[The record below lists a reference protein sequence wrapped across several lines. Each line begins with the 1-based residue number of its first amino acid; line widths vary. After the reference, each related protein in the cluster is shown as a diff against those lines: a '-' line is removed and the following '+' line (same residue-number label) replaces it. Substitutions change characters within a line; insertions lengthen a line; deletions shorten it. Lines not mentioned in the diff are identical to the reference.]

1 MIRAGRIHMLASDM
15 DPWRQLRTAL
25 FWLLGAEL
33 VSLLAAV
40 IFGFAIG
47 LSRSMAHGGMAWNP
61 NPLLDSLVHMLALQ
75 VTILLG
81 ILRESRRLGIS
92 ARPMQR
98 KGLVCALAGLAA
110 SWVLA
115 YFGLILHV
123 KSVRNFVLH
132 EDVPPALIL
141 PDHTSPQLI
150 AVWLIIV
157 VVFAPLAE
165 EWFFRGW
172 LWTALRQA
180 WSVWPTAICTST
192 LWLAMHALEG
202 PTRVLV
208 LLPAATLLCLARHYG
223 ASARASLVV
232 HVVNNATAGA
242 IQLALI
248 YLQTHPVGTG
258 IGAAPD
264 IRMV

>member
-1 MIRAGRIHMLASDM
+1 MLASDM

-33 VSLLAAV
+33 VSLLAAI

-47 LSRSMAHGGMAWNP
+47 FSRSMARGGMAWNP
-61 NPLLDSLVHMLALQ
+61 NPLVNSLVPMLALQ

-81 ILRESRRLGIS
+81 SLRQSRPPGIG
-92 ARPMQR
+92 ARPVQR
-98 KGLVCALAGLAA
+98 KALVCALAGLAA
-110 SWVLA
+110 FWVLG
-115 YFGLILHV
+115 YFGLVLHV
-123 KSVRNFVLH
+123 ASVRKFVLH
-132 EDVPPALIL
+132 ADVPPALIL

-242 IQLALI
+242 IQLALM
-248 YLQTHPVGTG
+248 YLQTHPLGAG
-258 IGAAPD
+258 IGATPG